1 MSPHDDKLLLAAVAV
16 ALGETLTL
24 VRRRGF
30 HIDTRSLNGL
40 PPLTA
45 FQGGPEGDDGDDTV
59 DLAAYGIDWDACD
72 DSRLQRRPRRLS
84 GSRLRRRVA

>member
-16 ALGETLTL
+16 ALGETLT
-24 VRRRGF
+24 
-30 HIDTRSLNGL
+30 
-40 PPLTA
+40 
-45 FQGGPEGDDGDDTV
+45 V

-72 DSRLQRRPRRLS
+72 DSRLQRRARRLS